1 MLMELFR
8 LLGTIVINNTEANR
22 AINDTATQAEDAQNE
37 VSDSFSKIGGA
48 FGKVATGI
56 GVAGTAIG
64 GAFIATIEST
74 REYRKEM
81 GLLESAFL
89 TAGHSSED
97 AKNTYSELNAVMGDS
112 AAAVEA
118 SQHLAKIA
126 ENEKDLSTWTNIATG
141 VYSEFGNAI
150 PIESLT
156 EASLE
161 TQKSGELT
169 GALVDALVWAGKSEE
184 EFQAQLDKCTTEQE
198 RQDLIMNTLNDTYKE
213 ASDQYKETNK
223 DVLEAEKANEKLAD
237 AFAEIGEVGEPIL
250 TAIKEKIAELME
262 QAVPKIQE
270 FIDKIKDVTKWV
282 QDNEQKIQTWIGI
295 ILGATVAIGTFLLIL
310 NWGAIMGAA
319 ANAINIVRTAILAM
333 NAAMLANPIGIIVA
347 LIVGL
352 VATFIYLWNNVDG
365 FKKFWVSAWDS
376 IQKTAVNVKNAVVK
390 AWNSIGKWFTGKF
403 EEVQKS
409 GKNAMDKVKKWFSD
423 SYNSVTKTFSNIPSW
438 FSSKFKSAWNN
449 IKSAFSS
456 WGSFFGGLWTK
467 IKSKFSSIGTSLG
480 TSMGNAVKSGMNKVI
495 STIESSINKG
505 IGLINSAINLANKLP
520 GIDVGNVSK
529 LKLPRLAEGGVLKQG
544 QVGILEGSGA
554 EAVVPLERNTMW
566 INKVADLFRDEMNS
580 NNDNYLQSTMLDRMN
595 TIIRLLEQLMTKDIY
610 LDTGVLVGELTTDI
624 DIKLGKKYKNIQRG
638 NTR

>member
-1 MLMELFR
+1 MELFR
-8 LLGTIVINNTEANR
+8 LLGTIIINNTEANK
-22 AINDTATQAEDAQNE
+22 AINDTATQAEDAQND
-37 VSDSFSKIGGA
+37 VADSFSKIGGA

-97 AKNTYSELNAVMGDS
+97 AKRTYSELNAVMGDS
-112 AAAVEA
+112 GAAVEA

-126 ENEKDLSTWTNIATG
+126 DNEKDLSTWTDIATG
-141 VYSEFGNAI
+141 VYSEFGAAI
-150 PIESLT
+150 PIESLA

-161 TQKSGELT
+161 TQRSGQLT
-169 GALVDALVWAGKSEE
+169 GGLVDALVWAGHSEE
-184 EFQAQLDKCTTEQE
+184 EFQKQLDKCTTEQE

-223 DVLEAEKANEKLAD
+223 DVLDAEKANEKLAD
-237 AFAEIGEVGEPIL
+237 AFAEIGKVGEPIL
-250 TAIKEKIAELME
+250 TAIKNKIAELME
-262 QAVPKIQE
+262 QAVPKIQD
-270 FIDKIKDVTKWV
+270 FIDKIKDATKWV
-282 QDNEQKIQTWIGI
+282 KDNEQTIHTWIGI

-319 ANAINIVRTAILAM
+319 ANAIKVVRTAILAM

-365 FKKFWVSAWDS
+365 FKKFWINAWDN
-376 IQKTAVNVKNAVVK
+376 IQKTAVKVKDAVVK
-390 AWNSIGKWFTGKF
+390 AWNSIGKWFTEKF
-403 EEVQKS
+403 DQVQKS
-409 GKNAMDKVKKWFSD
+409 GKDAMDKVKKWFSD
-423 SYNSVTKTFSNIPSW
+423 TYNSVTKTFSSIPSW

-456 WGSFFGGLWTK
+456 WGSFFSGLWTK
-467 IKSKFSSIGTSLG
+467 IKSKFSSIGTTLG
-480 TSMGNAVKSGMNKVI
+480 TSMGNAVKSGMNRVI
-495 STIESSINKG
+495 SSIESTINKG
-505 IGLINSAINLANKLP
+505 IGLINSAIKLANKLP
-520 GIDVGNVSK
+520 GINVGTVGK
-529 LKLPRLAEGGVLKQG
+529 LKLPRLATGGVLKQG

-554 EAVVPLERNTMW
+554 EAVVPLEKNTMW
-566 INKVADLFRDEMNS
+566 INKVADLFRNELSTDYSQTELIDKMNI
-580 NNDNYLQSTMLDRMN
+580 
-595 TIIRLLEQLMTKDIY
+595 IIRLLNQLLTKDIY
-610 LDTGVLVGELTTDI
+610 LDTGVLVGELATDI
-624 DIKLGKKYKNIQRG
+624 DIKLGKRYKNIKRG

>member
-1 MLMELFR
+1 MELFR
-8 LLGTIVINNTEANR
+8 LLGTIAIDNTEANR

-37 VSDSFSKIGGA
+37 MSDSFSKIGGV

-118 SQHLAKIA
+118 SQHIAKIA

-141 VYSEFGNAI
+141 VYSEFGAAI
-150 PIESLT
+150 PIESLA

-161 TQKSGELT
+161 TQKSGVLT
-169 GALVDALVWAGKSEE
+169 GALVDALVWAGHSEE
-184 EFQAQLDKCTTEQE
+184 EFQKQLDKCNTEQE
-198 RQDLIMNTLNDTYKE
+198 RQELIMSTLNNTYKD
-213 ASDQYKETNK
+213 ASEQYKKTNK
-223 DVLEAEKANEKLAD
+223 DVLDAEKANEKLAD
-237 AFAEIGEVGEPIL
+237 AFAEIGKVGEPIL
-250 TAIKEKIAELME
+250 TVIKDKIAELME
-262 QAVPKIQE
+262 QAIPKIQD
-270 FIDKIKDVTKWV
+270 FIDKIKDVTKWM

-295 ILGATVAIGTFLLIL
+295 ILGATVAVGTFLLIL
-310 NWGAIMGAA
+310 NWGAIMTSA
-319 ANAINIVRTAILAM
+319 ANAIKVVRTAILAM

-352 VATFIYLWNNVDG
+352 VATFIYLWNNVDA
-365 FKKFWVSAWDS
+365 FKKFWINAWDN
-376 IQKTAVNVKNAVVK
+376 IQKTAVNVKDAIVK
-390 AWNSIGKWFTGKF
+390 AWNSIGKWFTEKF
-403 EEVQKS
+403 EQVQKS
-409 GKNAMDKVKKWFSD
+409 GKDAMDKVKKWFSD
-423 SYNSVTKTFSNIPSW
+423 SYNSVTKTFSSIPSW
-438 FSSKFKSAWNN
+438 FSNKFKTAWNN

-467 IKSKFSSIGTSLG
+467 IKSKFSSIGTTLG

-495 STIESSINKG
+495 SSIEGTINKG
-505 IGLINSAINLANKLP
+505 IGLINSAIKLANKLP
-520 GIDVGNVSK
+520 GIDVGTVGK

-544 QVGILEGSGA
+544 EIGLLEGSGA
-554 EAVVPLERNTMW
+554 EAVVPLEKNTMW
-566 INKVADLFRDEMNS
+566 VNRVADLFKDEL
-580 NNDNYLQSTMLDRMN
+580 NNNNENYMQTTMIDRMN
-595 TIIRLLEQLMTKDIY
+595 TIITLLEQLITKDIY
-610 LDTGVLVGELTTDI
+610 LDTGVLVGELATDI
-624 DIKLGKKYKNIQRG
+624 DLKLGKKYKNIQRG

>member
-1 MLMELFR
+1 MELFR
-8 LLGTIVINNTEANR
+8 LLGTIIINNTEANK
-22 AINDTATQAEDAQNE
+22 AINDTATQAEDAQND
-37 VSDSFSKIGGA
+37 VADSFSKIGGA

-97 AKNTYSELNAVMGDS
+97 AKRTYSELNAVMGDS
-112 AAAVEA
+112 GAAVEA

-126 ENEKDLSTWTNIATG
+126 DNEKDLSTWTDIATG
-141 VYSEFGNAI
+141 VYSEFGAAI
-150 PIESLT
+150 PIESLA

-161 TQKSGELT
+161 TQRSGQLT
-169 GALVDALVWAGKSEE
+169 GGLVDALVWAGHSEE
-184 EFQAQLDKCTTEQE
+184 EFQKQLDKCTTEQE

-223 DVLEAEKANEKLAD
+223 DVLDAEKANEKLAD
-237 AFAEIGEVGEPIL
+237 AFAEIGKVGEPIL
-250 TAIKEKIAELME
+250 TAIKNKIAELME
-262 QAVPKIQE
+262 QAVPKIQD
-270 FIDKIKDVTKWV
+270 FIDKIKDATKWV
-282 QDNEQKIQTWIGI
+282 KDNEQTIHTWIGI

-319 ANAINIVRTAILAM
+319 ANAIKVVRTAILAM

-365 FKKFWVSAWDS
+365 FKKFWINAWDN
-376 IQKTAVNVKNAVVK
+376 IQKTAVKVKDAVVK
-390 AWNSIGKWFTGKF
+390 AWNSIGKWFTEKF
-403 EEVQKS
+403 DQVQKS
-409 GKNAMDKVKKWFSD
+409 GKDAMDKVKKWFSD
-423 SYNSVTKTFSNIPSW
+423 TYNSVTKTFSSIPSW

-456 WGSFFGGLWTK
+456 WGSFFSGLWTK
-467 IKSKFSSIGTSLG
+467 IKSKFSSIGTTLG
-480 TSMGNAVKSGMNKVI
+480 TSMGNAVKSGMNRVI
-495 STIESSINKG
+495 SSIESTINKG
-505 IGLINSAINLANKLP
+505 IGLINSAIKLANKLP
-520 GIDVGNVSK
+520 GINVGTVGK
-529 LKLPRLAEGGVLKQG
+529 LKLPRLATGGVLKQG

-554 EAVVPLERNTMW
+554 EAVVPLEKNTMW
-566 INKVADLFRDEMNS
+566 INKVADLFRNELSTDYSQTELIDKMNI
-580 NNDNYLQSTMLDRMN
+580 
-595 TIIRLLEQLMTKDIY
+595 IIRLL
-610 LDTGVLVGELTTDI
+610 
-624 DIKLGKKYKNIQRG
+624 R
-638 NTR
+638 

>member
-1 MLMELFR
+1 MELFR
-8 LLGTIVINNTEANR
+8 LLGTIIINNTEANK
-22 AINDTATQAEDAQNE
+22 AINDTATQAEDAQND
-37 VSDSFSKIGGA
+37 VADSFSKIGGA

-97 AKNTYSELNAVMGDS
+97 AKRTYSELNAVMGDS
-112 AAAVEA
+112 GAAVEA

-126 ENEKDLSTWTNIATG
+126 DNEKDLSTWTDIATG
-141 VYSEFGNAI
+141 VYSEFGAAI
-150 PIESLT
+150 PIESLA

-161 TQKSGELT
+161 TQRSGQLT
-169 GALVDALVWAGKSEE
+169 GGLVDALVWAGHSEE
-184 EFQAQLDKCTTEQE
+184 EFQKQLDKCTTEQE

-223 DVLEAEKANEKLAD
+223 DVLDAEKANEKLAD
-237 AFAEIGEVGEPIL
+237 AFAEIGKVGEPIL
-250 TAIKEKIAELME
+250 TAIKNKIAELME
-262 QAVPKIQE
+262 QAVPKIQD
-270 FIDKIKDVTKWV
+270 FIDKIKDATKWV
-282 QDNEQKIQTWIGI
+282 KDNEQTIHTWIGI

-319 ANAINIVRTAILAM
+319 ANAIKVVRTAILAM

-365 FKKFWVSAWDS
+365 FKKFWINAWDN
-376 IQKTAVNVKNAVVK
+376 IQKTAVKVKDAVVK
-390 AWNSIGKWFTGKF
+390 AWNSIGKWFTEKF
-403 EEVQKS
+403 DQVQKS
-409 GKNAMDKVKKWFSD
+409 GKDAMDKVKKWFSD
-423 SYNSVTKTFSNIPSW
+423 TYNSVTKTFSSIPSW

-456 WGSFFGGLWTK
+456 WGSFFSGLWTK
-467 IKSKFSSIGTSLG
+467 IKSKFSSIGTTLG
-480 TSMGNAVKSGMNKVI
+480 TSMGNAVKSGMNRVI
-495 STIESSINKG
+495 SSIESTINKG
-505 IGLINSAINLANKLP
+505 IGLINSAIKLANKLP
-520 GIDVGNVSK
+520 GINVGTVGK
-529 LKLPRLAEGGVLKQG
+529 LKLPRLATGGVLKQG

-554 EAVVPLERNTMW
+554 EAVVPLEKNTMW
-566 INKVADLFRDEMNS
+566 I
-580 NNDNYLQSTMLDRMN
+580 
-595 TIIRLLEQLMTKDIY
+595 
-610 LDTGVLVGELTTDI
+610 
-624 DIKLGKKYKNIQRG
+624 
-638 NTR
+638 

>member
-1 MLMELFR
+1 MELFR
-8 LLGTIVINNTEANR
+8 LLGTIVINNTEANK
-22 AINDTATQAEDAQNE
+22 AINDTATQAEDAQND
-37 VSDSFSKIGGA
+37 VADSFSKIGGA

-118 SQHLAKIA
+118 SQHIAKIA
-126 ENEKDLSTWTNIATG
+126 ENEKDLSTWTDIATG
-141 VYSEFGNAI
+141 VYSEFGAAI
-150 PIESLT
+150 PIESLA

-161 TQKSGELT
+161 TQRSGQLT
-169 GALVDALVWAGKSEE
+169 GGLVDALVWAGHSEE
-184 EFQAQLDKCTTEQE
+184 EFQKQLDKCTTEQE
-198 RQDLIMNTLNDTYKE
+198 RQDLIMNTLNNTYKD
-213 ASDQYKETNK
+213 ASDQYKKTNK
-223 DVLEAEKANEKLAD
+223 DVLDAEKANEKLAD
-237 AFAEIGEVGEPIL
+237 AFAEIGKVGEPIL
-250 TAIKEKIAELME
+250 TAIKNKMAELME
-262 QAVPKIQE
+262 QAIPKIQD

-310 NWGAIMGAA
+310 NWGAIMTSA
-319 ANAINIVRTAILAM
+319 ANAIKVVRTAILAM
-333 NAAMLANPIGIIVA
+333 NAAMLANPIGLVVA

-365 FKKFWVSAWDS
+365 FRNFWIKAWDN
-376 IQKTAVNVKNAVVK
+376 IQKTAVKVKDAVVK
-390 AWNSIGKWFTGKF
+390 AWNSIGKWFTEKF
-403 EEVQKS
+403 EQVQKS
-409 GKNAMDKVKKWFSD
+409 GKDAMDKVKKWFSD
-423 SYNSVTKTFSNIPSW
+423 TYNSVTKTFSSIPSW

-456 WGSFFGGLWTK
+456 WGSFFSGLWTK
-467 IKSKFSSIGTSLG
+467 IKSKFSSIGTTLG
-480 TSMGNAVKSGMNKVI
+480 TSMGNAVKSGMNRVI
-495 STIESSINKG
+495 STIENTVNKG
-505 IGLINSAINLANKLP
+505 IGLINSAIKLANKLP
-520 GIDVGNVSK
+520 GINVGTVGK
-529 LKLPRLAEGGVLKQG
+529 LKLPRLATGGVLKQG

-554 EAVVPLERNTMW
+554 EAVVPLEKNTMW
-566 INKVADLFRDEMNS
+566 INKVADLFRNELSTDYSQAEMI
-580 NNDNYLQSTMLDRMN
+580 DKMN
-595 TIIRLLEQLMTKDIY
+595 IIIKLLNQLLTKDIY
-610 LDTGVLVGELTTDI
+610 LDTGVLVGELATDI
-624 DIKLGKKYKNIQRG
+624 DIKLGKTYKNIKRG